1 MEHFDVIVIGSGT
14 AAMTVANRCRAAG
27 RQVAIVDSR
36 PFGGTCALR
45 GCDPKKVLVGAAE
58 AWEWSRRLEGK
69 GIAGLPHI
77 DWPTLMR
84 FKNSFTDPVPQQ
96 RKEQLRK
103 SGIAIL
109 HGRAR
114 FTGPAT
120 LSVGDEVVEGR
131 QVVIAAGA
139 RPATLHV
146 EGEQYLITSEQFL
159 SLNELPRRIM
169 FVGGGYISFE
179 FAHIAARVGAAVS
192 ILHLDRRPLARFDP
206 DLVEALLA
214 KTRALG
220 VQVEMDMP
228 VRSIDRS
235 PTGTLAVHAGAA
247 ASPQTFTT
255 ELAVHG
261 AGRVADID
269 DMNLD
274 AAGVAWESV
283 GVKVNQFLQSISN
296 PSVYAAGDAAAT
308 AGAPLTPVAGYEGQ
322 IAATNLL
329 EGNTTTA
336 NYSGMAS
343 VVFTIPPLASV
354 GLQEVEAK
362 KHGLRF
368 RTHSENTGN
377 WFTSRRVGETFS
389 AFKILIEQESGRI
402 LGAHLLGPNADE
414 IINLFALAMRAE
426 LRVSDLKDVLFAY
439 PTSASDVRYML

>member
-1 MEHFDVIVIGSGT
+1 MI
-14 AAMTVANRCRAAG
+14 VANRCRAGG

-58 AWEWSRRLEGK
+58 AREWSRRLEGN

-96 RKEQLRK
+96 REEQLRK

-120 LSVGDEVVEGR
+120 LRVGDEVVEGQ

-146 EGEQYLITSEQFL
+146 EGEQYLITSETFL
-159 SLNELPRRIM
+159 NLNELPRRIV

-179 FAHIAARVGAAVS
+179 FAHIAARAGAAVT
-192 ILHLDRRPLARFDP
+192 ILHLDRRPLTRFDP
-206 DLVEALLA
+206 DLVDVLLA

-220 VQVEMDMP
+220 VQIEMEMP
-228 VRSIDRS
+228 VRAIERTRMDA
-235 PTGTLAVHAGAA
+235 LVHAGEA
-247 ASPQTFTT
+247 ASPRTFPADI
-255 ELAVHG
+255 AVHG

-269 DMNLD
+269 DMDLS
-274 AAGVAWESV
+274 AAGVAWDSR

-296 PSVYAAGDAAAT
+296 PTVYAAGDAAAT
-308 AGAPLTPVAGYEGQ
+308 PGAPLTPVAGYEGQ

-368 RTHSENTGN
+368 RTHSEKTGN

-402 LGAHLLGPNADE
+402 LGAHLFGPNADE